1 MSGLKFIIVFLLTLV
16 FGNTVAQQLAIKGR
30 VADEITLKPLSDVSI
45 RVNGK
50 EMAKTDSFGQ
60 FLVKVKPGK
69 YTVIFSR
76 VGYKNEEIQFEEHLE
91 GTREFP
97 IFLIPFVNQLD
108 QVVISASRNAKEI
121 AREVSSVNLIQ
132 PYLISNT
139 NATDLAE
146 VLNKV
151 PGINVVDGQPTMRAG
166 VGFSYNTGS
175 RVAVLLDDMPL
186 LGADLGDVR
195 WNFLPIEA
203 ADQIEI
209 IKGSASVLYGSSALN
224 GTVNVRTGWGGPK
237 PETKITMYSG
247 ILSNPKRKETIWW
260 RATEQP
266 FNTGAFFSHKQQ
278 FGKFDLVWSG
288 NAQLTKSHLMG
299 ADNQRLRSYIKT
311 RYRVNDKFSFGVNG
325 NIMFEE
331 GGRFFL
337 WQNADSGALKPF
349 DDYIVDDKWRIFSL
363 DPHAEWKQGKN
374 THNFK
379 GRLYQIHRFV
389 DRSLPNKANENDAI
403 ANMYALD
410 YNFSRQFNKR
420 FFATAGTYITTL
432 WAVGNV
438 YEGSFAGFSRAVFAQ
453 GEYRYKRWSA
463 VAGARYEIN
472 GLNQFEEPTGLL
484 KRFGLN
490 YQAAHRT
497 FIRAN
502 YSEGYRFPTIGEKYV
517 EDRAAGVRIF
527 PNENLASEKGW
538 TAEIGVQQGFKIG
551 NFTGALDF
559 TFFNQEY
566 DSMIEFQF
574 GQWIPSSAGIPFF
587 QTIGFRSN
595 NIGQAR
601 IAGFEVSL
609 TGEGRI
615 KDVLIRTIGGYTY
628 AMPVNLSTNPEMKD
642 WNYYLESLV
651 SSMGKLDSAK
661 YYQALLPYRN
671 RSTLKWDIEANYRF
685 LSVGYTLNYYSI
697 YEKVDEFI
705 YVFLP
710 GVNAFFDRAGR
721 GDLVQNL
728 RLACNLNP
736 NTRVSFIVNNFTNV
750 EYATRPT
757 KVDPPRSF
765 NIQVRVVF

>member
-1 MSGLKFIIVFLLTLV
+1 MPGLKFLIVFLLSLV
-16 FGNTVAQQLAIKGR
+16 FGNAVAQQLALKGR
-30 VADEITLKPLSDVSI
+30 VADENTLKPLSEVSI

-50 EMAKTDSFGQ
+50 EMGKTDSLGQ
-60 FLVKVKPGK
+60 FLVKVIPGK

-76 VGYKNEEIQFEEHLE
+76 VGYKNEEIQFEEYLE

-121 AREVSSVNLIQ
+121 SREVSSINLIQ

-203 ADQIEI
+203 AEQIEV

-224 GTVNVRTGWGGPK
+224 GTVNVRTGWGGVK

-247 ILSNPKRKETIWW
+247 ILSDPKRRETIWW

-311 RYRVNDKFSFGVNG
+311 RYRVSDKFSFGVNG

-349 DDYIVDDKWRIFSL
+349 DDYIVDDKWRIFSF

-374 THNFK
+374 IHTFK

-403 ANMYALD
+403 ANMYAFD
-410 YNFSRQFNKR
+410 YNFSRQLNKH
-420 FFATAGTYITTL
+420 FFVTAGTYITTL

-463 VAGARYEIN
+463 IAGARYELN
-472 GLNQFEEPTGLL
+472 GLNQYEEPTGLL

-497 FIRAN
+497 FLRAN

-527 PNENLASEKGW
+527 PNENLVSERGW
-538 TAEIGVQQGFKIG
+538 TAEIGIQQGFKIA

-559 TFFNQEY
+559 AFFNQEY

-574 GQWIPSSAGIPFF
+574 GQWIPSSSGVPFF

-595 NIGQAR
+595 NIGQTR

-615 KDVLIRTIGGYTY
+615 NDVLIRTIGGYTY
-628 AMPVNLSTNPEMKD
+628 AMPVNLSTSPEMKD

-651 SSMGKLDSAK
+651 SSIGQLDSAK
-661 YYQALLPYRN
+661 YYKALLPYRN

-765 NIQVRVVF
+765 NIQLRVVF